1 MRKSALL
8 LLGLALASIAFTSC
22 KGRTLDNVEPTGD
35 TIEVNPGPIAPADT
49 VDSLQNL

>member
-1 MRKSALL
+1 MKKSFLF
-8 LLGLALASIAFTSC
+8 LLGLALTAATLTSC

-49 VDSLQNL
+49 VDTLQNF